1 MFNVVIFGKPGS
13 GKGTQANFLKDKYD
27 LYHIS
32 TGDLF
37 RKNILNETD
46 LGIEAKSFLDN
57 GDLVPDIVT
66 IKMLENEVTEN
77 KGVKGFNF
85 DGFPRTLNQAESLD
99 IFLESVNQKINATI
113 ALEVDEDELITR
125 LLDRGKTTNRSDDQD
140 IQKIKNR
147 FNEYN
152 NKTSVLINFYQKQSK
167 FYSVNGHGTVEDITL
182 RLFNL
187 VDSLIY
193 SLMIVDNF
201 VDYVKLTLNSGKGGK
216 GSTHLRREKF
226 VPKGGPDG
234 GDGGNGGNIIIK
246 GNSNLWTLQSFRYKK
261 HFKAGNGGDGSGSR
275 KSGSNGEDII
285 INVPLGTVVKELET
299 ENIICEINDESSDLI
314 LLKGGKGG
322 RGNSHFKSPTNQT
335 PRYSQSGLPGKELKI
350 ILELKVLADVGLV
363 GYPNAGK
370 STLLSVLSDAKPKIA
385 DYEFTTL
392 KPNLGIVAMSDYRSF
407 VMADIPG
414 IIEGASEGRG
424 LGHYFLRHI
433 ERNSILLYVIPVDT
447 KNIKMDFV
455 ILQKEL
461 IKYNS
466 QLADKDFIIA
476 FSKADLMDQELLEE
490 FKGILEK
497 EFKDIQYNII
507 SSVSTFGIN
516 ELKEELW
523 NKLNQKN

>member
-1 MFNVVIFGKPGS
+1 
-13 GKGTQANFLKDKYD
+13 
-27 LYHIS
+27 
-32 TGDLF
+32 
-37 RKNILNETD
+37 
-46 LGIEAKSFLDN
+46 
-57 GDLVPDIVT
+57 
-66 IKMLENEVTEN
+66 
-77 KGVKGFNF
+77 
-85 DGFPRTLNQAESLD
+85 
-99 IFLESVNQKINATI
+99 
-113 ALEVDEDELITR
+113 
-125 LLDRGKTTNRSDDQD
+125 
-140 IQKIKNR
+140 
-147 FNEYN
+147 
-152 NKTSVLINFYQKQSK
+152 
-167 FYSVNGHGTVEDITL
+167 
-182 RLFNL
+182 
-187 VDSLIY
+187 
-193 SLMIVDNF
+193 MIVDNF

-234 GDGGNGGNIIIK
+234 GDGGRGGNIILK

-275 KSGSNGEDII
+275 KSGSNGEDVV
-285 INVPLGTVVKELET
+285 INVPLGTVVKDLET
-299 ENIICEINDESSDLI
+299 EKVICEINDESSDLV

-322 RGNSHFKSPTNQT
+322 RGNFHFKTPTNQT

-392 KPNLGIVAMSDYRSF
+392 KPNLGIVAMSDFRSF

-447 KNIKMDFV
+447 KNIKKDFTV
-455 ILQKEL
+455 LQKEL
-461 IKYNS
+461 IKYNPE
-466 QLADKDFIIA
+466 LADKDFIVA

-490 FKGILEK
+490 FKTILK
-497 EFKDIQYNII
+497 QEFKGIQYHVI
-507 SSVSTFGIN
+507 SSVSTFGIH
-516 ELKEELW
+516 EIKEDLW
-523 NKLNQKN
+523 NKLNQKNWTMNIKDVQKLVDDWIKEHGVRYFNELTNMAILSEEVGEVAKIIARKYGEQSLKENDNIDDLGDELSDVLFVLICLANQTGIDLEESFKNNLSKKTERDRQRHKSNNKLK